1 MPLHR
6 RKGSPYWQIQFKLAG
21 REVRQSSGVRDR
33 KTAEELEHQLRSKLW
48 REIRLGEKHHTW
60 NNAIEKYRA
69 EDSHLRSW
77 ERTERSITVLNEY
90 LSGSLLT
97 EIDYDALLKIR
108 TLLTGRTGYGW
119 HNKTGRR
126 WKKSTVN
133 RVMAVARLV
142 LRRCVDPWKMLQA
155 CPRVPLYKLDKI
167 TPAWITREQ
176 ARTLFE
182 KFPRHTRDMMLFALA
197 TGLRRTNVTHLEWT
211 RVDMDRATAY
221 IPGDA
226 AKGKIS
232 IPVPLNADALAVLA
246 RWAGKHDRY
255 VFCFRSR
262 APIKQVAT
270 KMWRRVCKEAGLE
283 GVTFHTM
290 RHSWASWHIQ
300 AETPIKL
307 LQELGGWATL
317 EMPLRY
323 AHLSPGHLANY
334 ADRTL
339 VGMEAEG
346 STKRGTVE
354 EQPSDDA
361 SQAIDYNG
369 KGGTR
374 TLDPGIMSAVL

>member
-1 MPLHR
+1 MPLRR
-6 RKGSPYWQIQFKLAG
+6 RKGSSYWQIQFKLAG

-33 KTAEELEHQLRSKLW
+33 KTAEELEQELRSNLW
-48 REIRLGEKHHTW
+48 REIHLGEKRYTW

-69 EDSHLRSW
+69 EDSHQRSW

-108 TLLTGRTGYGW
+108 TLLTCRTGYGW

-133 RVMAVARLV
+133 RVMAVARVV
-142 LRRCVDPWKMLQA
+142 LRRCVDPWKMLQS
-155 CPRVPLYKLDKI
+155 CPRVPLYKLDKT
-167 TPAWITREQ
+167 TPKWITREQ

-197 TGLRRTNVTHLEWT
+197 TGLRRTNVTHLEWN

-226 AKGKIS
+226 AKGKTS

-270 KMWRRVCKEAGLE
+270 RMWRRVCKEASLE

-339 VGMEAEG
+339 IGIEARG
-346 STKRGTVE
+346 STKSDTVE
-354 EQPSDDA
+354 GSPINTTSRN
-361 SQAIDYNG
+361 I
-369 KGGTR
+369 
-374 TLDPGIMSAVL
+374 SA

>member
-1 MPLHR
+1 
-6 RKGSPYWQIQFKLAG
+6 
-21 REVRQSSGVRDR
+21 
-33 KTAEELEHQLRSKLW
+33 
-48 REIRLGEKHHTW
+48 
-60 NNAIEKYRA
+60 
-69 EDSHLRSW
+69 
-77 ERTERSITVLNEY
+77 
-90 LSGSLLT
+90 
-97 EIDYDALLKIR
+97 
-108 TLLTGRTGYGW
+108 
-119 HNKTGRR
+119 
-126 WKKSTVN
+126 
-133 RVMAVARLV
+133 
-142 LRRCVDPWKMLQA
+142 
-155 CPRVPLYKLDKI
+155 
-167 TPAWITREQ
+167 
-176 ARTLFE
+176 
-182 KFPRHTRDMMLFALA
+182 MMLFALA
-197 TGLRRTNVTHLEWT
+197 TGLRRTNVTHLEWS
-211 RVDMDRATAY
+211 RIDMDRATAAY

-226 AKGKIS
+226 AKGKTS
-232 IPVPLNADALAVLA
+232 IPVPLNADALAVLD
-246 RWAGKHDRY
+246 RWKGKHDRY

-339 VGMEAEG
+339 IGIAAGG
-346 STKRGTVE
+346 STKSGTAE
-354 EQPSDDA
+354 GQPSVED
-361 SQAIDYNG
+361 SQPIDFNG